1 MTEQATMNVSA
12 EAAAVVTKAKR
23 VVSPEATAALA
34 LHRERATLGMA
45 ILAVLEGGVSG
56 DLATLKPLAEQQIKD
71 AAAAKAAAEAER
83 KANPTDRGAALAE
96 YRAKTNDA
104 LLLLEHLKASGVDV
118 SAALAEARAKQA
130 PAA

>member
-1 MTEQATMNVSA
+1 MTEQTTSISP
-12 EAAAVVTKAKR
+12 EAVAAVAKAKR
-23 VVSPEATAALA
+23 TVSPEATAALA

-45 ILAVLEGGVSG
+45 ILAVLEAGKSG

-83 KANPTDRGAALAE
+83 KANPVDRGAALAE
-96 YRAKTNDA
+96 YRAMTNDA
-104 LLLLEHLKASGVDV
+104 ITLLKHLEASGVDV
-118 SAALAEARAKQA
+118 KAELAKAKAAQT